1 MQVAVRIQSVTTL
14 AIKLLLAP
22 IFIAFAYVVQRK
34 YGPKV
39 GGIFV
44 AIPFIATPILLVIYF
59 EQGIEF
65 FHQAIIGTYAGQ
77 IGVLIYIFIYTH
89 LARKRSWQI
98 CFTVATVSFLLI
110 APILSAYLTNFWIAI
125 TLWLA
130 VWVILQRTAV
140 PFDKGA
146 VLPQSPKWDLPMRIL
161 SALALIFIVTGFS
174 QVLGANLSG
183 ALAMYPVMTSIM
195 SSFNHARFG
204 ANSAIA
210 FLNGLGTYLVF
221 VGVFFF
227 PLLLIVT

>member
-1 MQVAVRIQSVTTL
+1 MLTL
-14 AIKLLLAP
+14 GIKLLLAP
-22 IFIAFAYVVQRK
+22 IFIVFTYVIQRK

-59 EQGIEF
+59 EQGVKF

-77 IGVLIYIFIYTH
+77 IGVLIYIFMYTH
-89 LARKRSWQI
+89 LARTRSWKI
-98 CFTVATVSFLLI
+98 CFAISTITFLLI
-110 APILSAYLTNFWIAI
+110 APVLSAFLTNFWIAI
-125 TLWLA
+125 TLWLL

-140 PFDKGA
+140 PFEKGA
-146 VLPQSPKWDLPMRIL
+146 MLPQAPKWDLPMRII

-174 QVLGANLSG
+174 QVLGSSLSG

-221 VGVFFF
+221 VGIFFF

>member
-1 MQVAVRIQSVTTL
+1 MQTVTTL

-22 IFIAFAYVVQRK
+22 LFIVFAYAIQKK

-59 EQGIEF
+59 EQGAEF
-65 FHQAIIGTYAGQ
+65 LHEAILGTYAGQ
-77 IGVLIYIFIYTH
+77 TGVLLYIYVYTH
-89 LARKRSWQI
+89 MAKSRPWPLCFAASTLAY
-98 CFTVATVSFLLI
+98 LI
-110 APILSAYLTNFWIAI
+110 FAPILSLVISNIWVAIA
-125 TLWLA
+125 LWLL

-140 PFDKGA
+140 PFDKDA
-146 VLPQSPKWDLPMRIL
+146 NLPVAPKWDLPMRII
-161 SALALIFIVTGFS
+161 SALTLIFLVTGFS
-174 QVLGANLSG
+174 NVLGASLSG

-221 VGVFFF
+221 VGLIFF

>member
-1 MQVAVRIQSVTTL
+1 MAVRIQIVTTL

-22 IFIAFAYVVQRK
+22 IFIAFAYFVQRK

-65 FHQAIIGTYAGQ
+65 FHQTIIGTYAGQ
-77 IGVLIYIFIYTH
+77 IGVLVYIFLYTH
-89 LARKRSWQI
+89 LARTRSWQI
-98 CFTVATVSFLLI
+98 CISVATASYLFC
-110 APILSAYLTNFWIAI
+110 APILSALLTNFWVALA
-125 TLWLA
+125 LWLV
-130 VWVILQRTAV
+130 VWGVLQWRAV
-140 PFDKGA
+140 PFDKHA
-146 VLPQSPKWDLPMRIL
+146 TLPVAPKWDLPMRII
-161 SALALIFIVTGFS
+161 SALTLIFLVTGFS
-174 QVLGANLSG
+174 QILGPSLSG

-227 PLLLIVT
+227 PLLLVIT

>member
-1 MQVAVRIQSVTTL
+1 MTTL
-14 AIKLLLAP
+14 AIKVFLAP
-22 IFIAFAYVVQRK
+22 IFIVFAYFIQRK
-34 YGPKV
+34 YGPKI

-59 EQGIEF
+59 EQGREF

-77 IGVLIYIFIYTH
+77 IGVLVYILFYTH
-89 LARKRSWQI
+89 LARTRSWQI
-98 CFTVATVSFLLI
+98 CISVATASYLFC
-110 APILSAYLTNFWIAI
+110 APILSAILTNFWVALA
-125 TLWLA
+125 LWLTIWG
-130 VWVILQRTAV
+130 VLQWRAV
-140 PFDKGA
+140 PFDKHA
-146 VLPQSPKWDLPMRIL
+146 TLPVAPKWDLPMRII
-161 SALALIFIVTGFS
+161 SALTLIFLVTGFS
-174 QVLGANLSG
+174 QILGPSLSG

>member
-1 MQVAVRIQSVTTL
+1 VLTL
-14 AIKLLLAP
+14 GIKLFLAP

-39 GGIFV
+39 SGIFV
-44 AIPFIATPILLVIYF
+44 AIPFIATPILLVIYC
-59 EQGIEF
+59 EQGVEF

-89 LARKRSWQI
+89 LAQKRSWQV
-98 CFTVATVSFLLI
+98 CFSIATLTFLLI
-110 APILSAYLTNFWIAI
+110 APVLSKYFTNFWIAL

-140 PFDKGA
+140 PFDKSA

-161 SALALIFIVTGFS
+161 SALGLIFIVTGFS
-174 QVLGANLSG
+174 QILGANLSG

-221 VGVFFF
+221 VGGLFF

>member
-1 MQVAVRIQSVTTL
+1 MSIL

-22 IFIAFAYVVQRK
+22 VFIVFAYGVQKK

-59 EQGIEF
+59 EQGAQF
-65 FHQAIIGTYAGQ
+65 LHRAILGTYAGQ
-77 IGVLIYIFIYTH
+77 AGVLIYIYVYTH
-89 LARKRSWQI
+89 LARTRSWQV
-98 CFTVATVSFLLI
+98 CFTAATVSYLI
-110 APILSAYLTNFWIAI
+110 AAPILSAIIPNIWVAIA
-125 TLWLA
+125 LWLA
-130 VWVILQRTAV
+130 VWLVLQCTAV
-140 PFDKGA
+140 PFDKHA
-146 VLPQSPKWDLPMRIL
+146 TLPLAPKWDLPMRII
-161 SALALIFIVTGFS
+161 SALALIFLVTGFS
-174 QVLGANLSG
+174 QTLGASLSG

-204 ANSAIA
+204 ANAAIA

-221 VGVFFF
+221 VGAIFF